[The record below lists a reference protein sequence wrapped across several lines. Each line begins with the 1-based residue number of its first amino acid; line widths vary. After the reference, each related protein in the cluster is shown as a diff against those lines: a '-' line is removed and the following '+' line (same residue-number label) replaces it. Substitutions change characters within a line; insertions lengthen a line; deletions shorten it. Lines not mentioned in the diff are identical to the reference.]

1 MLTLVVKDVLKHFFY
16 FNKKGKAME
25 QVYKEAVKIR
35 NSAKNDKGGAV
46 EELIRKHEVK
56 ATKAIPSKQS
66 QYQHLHKN

>member
-1 MLTLVVKDVLKHFFY
+1 
-16 FNKKGKAME
+16 ME

-46 EELIRKHEVK
+46 EELIRKQEVK

>member
-1 MLTLVVKDVLKHFFY
+1 
-16 FNKKGKAME
+16 ME

-35 NSAKNDKGGAV
+35 NSAKNDKCGAV